1 VRVGCVM
8 LKEHQFI
15 SSRVASRLMAAVG
28 LAALMAGCADSSR
41 LSDPFSDPFTGLK
54 KSVASRSVDQSPTGT
69 IQQDLPSRSAS
80 SSPVETRPLAAP
92 QQAVL
97 SSSSQPVSAPTPQA
111 PQSVNSISGDPHWTA
126 NGGTPIVIAQG
137 DTAAVIANRYGVPTD
152 ALLKSNGFTSAAQ
165 MQPGARIVIP
175 VYRATAVASNKPT
188 QEPVSKPLTKAEK
201 IEIHQNE
208 LKLERER
215 KVLEQ
220 QSLKQNNADKLVSRR
235 EEQKIEKDR
244 KANEAQDKA
253 LKQADA
259 KSQLEKS
266 KSSQL
271 ANLKTGQ
278 ESLAPAQSDK
288 TSQKQSASDKVLAT
302 AEAGKNVDKA
312 PTASIPPDEIKSAT
326 TDDGRPEFRWPARG
340 RIIQGFSSGGN
351 DGINIAVPEGTQVK
365 AAEGG
370 EVAYA
375 GSELKGYG
383 NMVLIRHPN
392 GFVTAYAHNGELD
405 VKKGDKVKRG
415 QTIARS
421 GQSGNVGSP
430 QLHFE
435 LRKGST
441 PVDPTNFLAGL

>member
-1 VRVGCVM
+1 MV
-8 LKEHQFI
+8 KEHQVI

-80 SSPVETRPLAAP
+80 SSPIETRPLAAP
-92 QQAVL
+92 QQVAI
-97 SSSSQPVSAPTPQA
+97 SSSPQPVPTQALQA
-111 PQSVNSISGDPHWTA
+111 PQLVTSNNGDPHWTA

-152 ALLKSNGFTSAAQ
+152 ALLKSNGYASAAQ
-165 MQPGARIVIP
+165 LQPGARIVIP
-175 VYRATAVASNKPT
+175 VYRATAVASNKPA
-188 QEPVSKPLTKAEK
+188 QELVNKSLTKAEK
-201 IEIHQNE
+201 LALYKNE
-208 LKLERER
+208 LKLDRER
-215 KVLEQ
+215 KILEQ
-220 QSLKQNNADKLVSRR
+220 QSLKQKDVEKIVSRH
-235 EEQKIEKDR
+235 EESKIEKDR

-259 KSQLEKS
+259 KSQLEKP

-278 ESLAPAQSDK
+278 ESLPIASVLSDK
-288 TSQKQSASDKVLAT
+288 TSQKQPASDKVLAT
-302 AEAGKNVDKA
+302 SETGKNLDKT

-392 GFVTAYAHNGELD
+392 GFVTAYANNGELD